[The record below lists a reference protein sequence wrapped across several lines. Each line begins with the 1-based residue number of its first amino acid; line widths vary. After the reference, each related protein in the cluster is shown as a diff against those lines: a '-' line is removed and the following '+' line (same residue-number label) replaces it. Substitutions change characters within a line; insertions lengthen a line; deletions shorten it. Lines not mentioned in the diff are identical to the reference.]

1 MDINQYNKLEL
12 AIGSC
17 EEVTQAPDLM
27 KIRFILCHATQNAN
41 GDTFTN
47 EVLKQAQYTPKNKP
61 INWEHGQPV
70 IGTILDSVYKED
82 ANGIGYIE
90 ATGVIWKYTYPDYA
104 KDIKAKA
111 SSGDLKLSMECYY
124 KNASY
129 SLGGKILDLATA
141 EKMGII
147 KHVGKHYMGKS
158 VARIFN
164 EVIFGGVGVVANP
177 ADKEAIFLSVAS
189 QSRKPFAHLRLGGE

>member
-1 MDINQYNKLEL
+1 MNNNYCKFEL
-12 AIGSC
+12 AIGGY
-17 EEVTQAPDLM
+17 EEVSHDPDLM
-27 KIRFILCHATQNAN
+27 IIRFILCHAKQNAN

-70 IGTILDSVYKED
+70 IGTILNSVYKEY
-82 ANGIGYIE
+82 ANGVGYIE
-90 ATGVIWKYTYPDYA
+90 ATGVIWKYTYPNLA
-104 KDIKAKA
+104 KEIKAKA

-129 SLGGKILDLATA
+129 SLGGKTLDHATA
-141 EKMGII
+141 EKLGVIPY
-147 KHVGKHYMGKS
+147 VGKQYMGKS